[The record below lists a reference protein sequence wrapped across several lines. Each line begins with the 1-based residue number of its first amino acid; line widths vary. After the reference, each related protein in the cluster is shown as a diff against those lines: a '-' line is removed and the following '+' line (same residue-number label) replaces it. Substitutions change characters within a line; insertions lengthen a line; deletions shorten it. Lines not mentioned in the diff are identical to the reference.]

1 MLSFSC
7 TKSCNAPI
15 QGDFQESLH
24 FNRLSLTAF
33 GRGPMHRRPRSQ
45 YPKSL
50 EDRKERFS
58 TSLAC
63 SALRMYYLY
72 GTFVWYFRLL
82 VENLSLLK
90 ALVPLDY
97 PLRALPRLFKS
108 KRTLGRLGSSFLLS
122 KVFQESWIFP
132 HGLFQ
137 GLLKQEKGI
146 PSKVKAK
153 CTL

>member
-1 MLSFSC
+1 MPPRWLPRKPSVPSIVSRLQPLEGDQC
-7 TKSCNAPI
+7 TEGQGVII
-15 QGDFQESLH
+15 Q
-24 FNRLSLTAF
+24 RV
-33 GRGPMHRRPRSQ
+33 R
-45 YPKSL
+45 L

-72 GTFVWYFRLL
+72 GTLVWYFRLL

-108 KRTLGRLGSSFLLS
+108 KRTLGRSSFLLS

-153 CTL
+153 CTLWLWTV